1 MILHE
6 ILGSED
12 HPTYTALAAENLL
25 RQYDFL
31 NSIVVAAINAKSGR
45 TRFQCR
51 ETIESSALTFLSARD
66 GKRPFLS
73 R

>member
-12 HPTYTALAAENLL
+12 HPTYAALAAENLL

-31 NSIVVAAINAKSGR
+31 NSIVVAAINAKSGNY
-45 TRFQCR
+45 
-51 ETIESSALTFLSARD
+51 
-66 GKRPFLS
+66 
-73 R
+73 